1 LIAASM
7 RERIVTAVVDTS
19 PLLSVL
25 ILEYMRRSSPVR
37 SEKILSGSRIADYLL
52 HDQKRRMNFAH
63 LFEDIPNILTT
74 SHVLGELQGL
84 QRLKEDYQRE
94 LLGMRNAMVERE
106 RTGREIG
113 EAARPARRYIV
124 APGSW

>member
-1 LIAASM
+1 M
-7 RERIVTAVVDTS
+7 RARIVTAVVDTS
-19 PLLSVL
+19 PLLSAL

-52 HDQKRRMNFAH
+52 HDQKRRMNFVR

-84 QRLKEDYQRE
+84 QRL
-94 LLGMRNAMVERE
+94 
-106 RTGREIG
+106 
-113 EAARPARRYIV
+113 
-124 APGSW
+124 